1 VTSREVDRAA
11 RQWADAQQAQLAAV
25 PSLRGFAA
33 TVAATSPAVT
43 VTWRGAD
50 YTATRVLPSYTPGV
64 GDRVLCLLVDDQLVV
79 LG

>member
-1 VTSREVDRAA
+1 MSDREVDRSA
-11 RQWADAQQAQLAAV
+11 RQWADAQQAQISAV

-33 TVAATSPAVT
+33 TIAATSPSVT
-43 VTWRGAD
+43 VTWRGAV

>member
-1 VTSREVDRAA
+1 MTSREVDRAA
-11 RQWADAQQAQLAAV
+11 RQWADAQAAQVAAV

-33 TVAATSPAVT
+33 TIATTSPVT
-43 VTWRGAD
+43 VTWKGST

>member
-11 RQWADAQQAQLAAV
+11 RQWADAQAAQVAAI

-33 TVAATSPAVT
+33 TVSAISPAVK

-50 YTATRVLPSYTPGV
+50 YTATRVLPSYTPGI
-64 GDRVLCLLVDDQLVV
+64 GDRVLCLLVDDQLVIV
-79 LG
+79 G

>member
-1 VTSREVDRAA
+1 VSDREVDRSA
-11 RQWADAQQAQLAAV
+11 RQWADAQQSQIAAV

-33 TVAATSPAVT
+33 TIAATSPSVT
-43 VTWRGAD
+43 VTWRGAS

>member
-1 VTSREVDRAA
+1 VSDREVDRAA

-33 TVAATSPAVT
+33 TVATITPKVQ
-43 VTWRGAD
+43 VTWRGAN